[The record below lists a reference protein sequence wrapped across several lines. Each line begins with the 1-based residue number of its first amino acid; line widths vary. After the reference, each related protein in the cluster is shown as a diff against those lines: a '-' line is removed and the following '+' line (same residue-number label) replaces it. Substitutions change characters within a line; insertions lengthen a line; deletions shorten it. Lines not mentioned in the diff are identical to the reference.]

1 MFARYF
7 SFETQKRLFIATKD
21 CPVAK
26 SINNPSLHVFQV
38 KCKYW
43 ASMQAWTMTH
53 ASYAPQ
59 ATHHTWQFHSSHPLW
74 PFSIANKIDL
84 VSRSNLS
91 AEINNSQHNL
101 LFSSCGSRV
110 KIFLIYLWVNLSS
123 FHISIYCVTFVQI
136 LRSFLPFKQAVCW
149 GQHDFCSLLSV
160 KFAKTIFMQNYV
172 GPIYLHIRKPIV
184 CKIPPL
190 SLPLTTLNILW
201 TVGIFH

>member
-1 MFARYF
+1 
-7 SFETQKRLFIATKD
+7 
-21 CPVAK
+21 
-26 SINNPSLHVFQV
+26 
-38 KCKYW
+38 
-43 ASMQAWTMTH
+43 MQAWTMTH

-136 LRSFLPFKQAVCW
+136 LRSFLPFKQAVRW

-190 SLPLTTLNILW
+190 SLLNNTKYSLDSRNISLIAAFLKKKFVTNNGW
-201 TVGIFH
+201 NVVNSKCTS